1 MWPPGKRKAG
11 CKSVQ
16 RDLKRAQM
24 QNMFQQDCRLMDL
37 PDLLAFNAASLS

>member
-1 MWPPGKRKAG
+1 MWPPGKRKTG

-16 RDLKRAQM
+16 RDLKTAQV
-24 QNMFQQDCRLMDL
+24 QNMFKQDCRHLDL